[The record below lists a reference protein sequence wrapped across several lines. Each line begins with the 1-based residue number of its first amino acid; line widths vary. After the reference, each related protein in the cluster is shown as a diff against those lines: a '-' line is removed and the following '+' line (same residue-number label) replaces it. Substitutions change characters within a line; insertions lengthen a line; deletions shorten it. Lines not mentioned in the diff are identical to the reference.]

1 MKFNDLPSPLL
12 NLLLSSA
19 LCFARI
25 CQGQF
30 DVLILLE
37 TCREGHEQEQQHLYI
52 FRLRREKQTFL
63 VPAQKIRRKETS
75 SFCVHIIAVTS
86 RLTYD
91 DLLGLPNASYSSDV
105 KLS

>member
-1 MKFNDLPSPLL
+1 
-12 NLLLSSA
+12 
-19 LCFARI
+19 
-25 CQGQF
+25 
-30 DVLILLE
+30 
-37 TCREGHEQEQQHLYI
+37 
-52 FRLRREKQTFL
+52 LRREKQTFL